1 MCFQLLH
8 QMCFQLLHKMI
19 RTLPYLLLAPAAFA
33 GIWPDAIDGW
43 QRTTAIPARISD
55 KQVWEE
61 YGLEASERADFVKGG
76 ITAHG
81 TAYRMKD
88 PTSALAVYQW
98 QHPPGKP
105 SELAKLAVE
114 TPDGG
119 VFLAY
124 GNYVLSLE
132 GFRPESDTFN
142 QILIALP
149 RLDLSALPS
158 LPGFLPRDGIVAGS
172 ERYLIGPATL
182 EKFEPKIPIGLAA
195 FSLSAEAQTAR
206 FRAKDGEQQLTIF
219 SYPTQQ
225 IAKERLVEFLKVPG
239 VMGKRSGPLVA
250 LIPAPTSPDSAERL
264 LALVNHR
271 VTLTFTTKP
280 PARDEDWGSIIT
292 NIFILTGILIGF
304 CVFAGIAFGGLRVFS
319 ERFLGVAKPGESM
332 ITLHL
337 GDK

>member
-1 MCFQLLH
+1 
-8 QMCFQLLHKMI
+8 MI
-19 RTLPYLLLAPAAFA
+19 RQLPFLLLAPAAFA

-43 QRTTAIPARISD
+43 QRKTAIPAAISD
-55 KQVWEE
+55 KGVWQE
-61 YGLEASERADFVKGG
+61 YGLEASERADFVKNG

-81 TAYRMKD
+81 TAWRMKD

-98 QHPPGKP
+98 QHPKGKP

-132 GFRPESDTFN
+132 GFRPGTDTFN

-149 RLDLSALPS
+149 RLDLSALPA
-158 LPGFLPRDGIVAGS
+158 LPGFLPKDGLVAGS
-172 ERYLIGPATL
+172 ERYLLGPVAL
-182 EKFEPKIPIGLAA
+182 EKFEPRIPIGLAA
-195 FSLSAEAQTAR
+195 FSLSAEAQTAK
-206 FRAKDGEQQLTIF
+206 FKAPDGEQQLTIF

-225 IAKERLVEFLKVPG
+225 IAKERLEEFRKVPG
-239 VMGKRSGPLVA
+239 IMGTRSGPLVA
-250 LIPAPTSPDSAERL
+250 LIPAPTSLDSAERL

-271 VTLTFTTKP
+271 VTLTFNSKQL
-280 PARDEDWGSIIT
+280 AKDENMGAILT
-292 NIFILTGILIGF
+292 NIFILTGILLGF
-304 CVFAGIAFGGLRVFS
+304 CIFAGVAFGGLRVLAQHF
-319 ERFLGVAKPGESM
+319 FGLAKPGESM

-337 GDK
+337 EEK

>member
-1 MCFQLLH
+1 MTI
-8 QMCFQLLHKMI
+8 KI
-19 RTLPYLLLAPAAFA
+19 LPYLFLAPAAIA

-43 QRTTAIPARISD
+43 QRKTAAPAQIAD
-55 KQVWEE
+55 KRVWDE
-61 YGLEASERADFVKGG
+61 YGLEASERADFVKEGK
-76 ITAHG
+76 TSHG
-81 TAYRMKD
+81 TAYRLKD
-88 PTSALAVYQW
+88 PTSALAIYQW
-98 QHPPGKP
+98 QHPVGKP

-132 GFRPESDTFN
+132 GFRPGSDTFN

-149 RLDLSALPS
+149 RLDLSALPV
-158 LPGFLPRDGIVAGS
+158 LPSFLPVEGLVAGS
-172 ERYLIGPATL
+172 ERYLIGPAAL
-182 EKFEPKIPIGLAA
+182 EKFEPNIPIALAA

-206 FRAKDGEQQLTIF
+206 YKARDGQQQLTVF

-225 IAKERLVEFLKVPG
+225 IAKERLIEFLKVPG

-271 VTLTFTTKP
+271 VTLTFDQKQ
-280 PARDEDWGSIIT
+280 PAKDEDWGSILT
-292 NIFILTGILIGF
+292 NIFILTGIVIGF
-304 CVFAGIAFGGLRVFS
+304 CIFAGVAFGGIRVFS
-319 ERFLGVAKPGESM
+319 QRFLGAAKPGESM

-337 GDK
+337 EEK